1 MRLLATALTAALLA
15 TGLHAT
21 ATAAPAATAATAA
34 TTLTADFSVDK
45 GSGYA
50 EVFGSGINVPALT
63 DTAKIDTLHQAGT
76 RFIRGDAYLQQILP
90 RNTSIDAYLAS
101 LGTPGSVS
109 DPNTW
114 DWSKYAWVDEHHKRG
129 TKTILIL
136 SYSIDWLGY
145 NGSDYSP
152 PKGEAGF
159 RVYEDVI
166 KKIYQRFRGKVD
178 LIEVWNEPDLP
189 GFLQMGGSPWGDTQN
204 DRMAAYSQI
213 YQRAYAAVRSVDA
226 DIPIGGPTVSNPG
239 QALAWVDK
247 LLADPALKN
256 KFDFLS
262 YHEYNPYTG
271 NRTEPVETFRQ
282 HAAAQG
288 RPNIPVYV
296 TEWNYSAA
304 YERVPMNASD
314 ARNLS
319 YSALRMTNLYNQRAN
334 GANVFADND
343 EAIEPNFFGVHSN
356 GMLPA
361 RARAYQLLSR
371 DLGLGDG
378 VSTLRQVST
387 PPNTF
392 TGFGA
397 ATTASGDNVSWV
409 VNDTA
414 EPLQV
419 DLQLTGL
426 GSGTSTVANLFE
438 ASPNQNPVTPKSA
451 VNLTITG
458 GAARVTLRVPPYSV
472 SGVRL
477 GTNALSNNLAPS
489 ATATASSVS
498 KADPELVAANVLD
511 GNVGLHGGGEWASDQ
526 ELSPNLTLTWP
537 SAQTVGRIVLFD
549 RANPEDT
556 VRSGRLVFSDGSVV
570 PIPELPN
577 SGLAKDITFAPR
589 STTSVR
595 LELTGAGL
603 NVGLSEIQ
611 VYDGADVAREGTIT
625 AGTGSPYNAID
636 SRPSSEWRSTE
647 TNPWIRI
654 DWVNTH
660 QLDRVVL
667 NDRPDPAANITSG
680 TFTFSDG
687 TSLAVTGIP
696 ADGSAKVV
704 SFPAKSVTWV
714 KFTATG
720 SGSNVGLSQLRVL
733 SAPNLASSAAA
744 TASST
749 YRNDPAYGASAATDG
764 VVNQWFAGE
773 WASDGE
779 VNPKLT
785 LAWSVP
791 QRLSQVILFDRSNL
805 EDQTRAG
812 TLTFSDGSK
821 VAVSG
826 LDNTG
831 TGLVVNFPA
840 RTTTSVLFET
850 TGGQGLNNG
859 IAEIQAFAVNDTRRI
874 ESVDEPGKFW
884 RHRNGLARIDVPGQ
898 PEADFDFRI
907 VAGLADRDAVSFQ
920 SVNYPGDYLRHADG
934 LLRLNAYSNQPL
946 YRADATFHPDGR
958 TFRAHNYP
966 TDTIRHTPDGQLRI
980 GSGGTSAAEFI
991 VR

>member
-15 TGLHAT
+15 TGLHGT
-21 ATAAPAATAATAA
+21 ATAAPAAITATN
-34 TTLTADFSVDK
+34 LTADFSVDK

-63 DTAKIDTLHQAGT
+63 DTAKIDTLHQTGT

-101 LGTPGSVS
+101 LGTAGSVS

-145 NGSDYSP
+145 NGSDFSP
-152 PKGEAGF
+152 PRGDRGF
-159 RVYEDVI
+159 QVYEDVI

-189 GFLQMGGSPWGDTQN
+189 GFLQLGGSPWGDSQN

-213 YQRAYAAVRSVDA
+213 YQHAYAAVRSVDTE
-226 DIPIGGPTVSNPG
+226 IPIGGPTSSNPG
-239 QALAWVDK
+239 QGLAWVDK
-247 LLADPALKN
+247 LLADPALKS

-262 YHEYNPYTG
+262 YHEYNPYTD
-271 NRTEPVETFRQ
+271 NRGEAVDSFRQ

-378 VSTLRQVST
+378 VSKLRQVSA
-387 PPNTF
+387 PPNNS

-414 EPLQV
+414 QPLTV
-419 DLQLTGL
+419 DLQLKGL
-426 GSGTSTVANLFE
+426 PNGSTVANLFE

-458 GAARVTLRVPPYSV
+458 GATSVALTVPPYSV

-477 GTNALSNNLAPS
+477 GTNALGNNLARS
-489 ATATASSVS
+489 AAATASSVS
-498 KADPELVAANVLD
+498 KADPGLVAANVLD
-511 GNVGLHGGGEWASDQ
+511 GTVGVHGIGEWASDQ

-537 SAQTVGRIVLFD
+537 SAQTIGRVVLFD
-549 RANPEDT
+549 RANPTDL

-625 AGTGSPYNAID
+625 ASSGSPYNAID
-636 SRPSSEWRSTE
+636 SRPSSEWTSTE
-647 TNPWIRI
+647 TDPWVRI

-660 QLDRVVL
+660 QLDRIVL
-667 NDRPDPAANITSG
+667 NDRADLASNITGG
-680 TFTFSDG
+680 TLTFSDG

-704 SFPAKSVTWV
+704 SFPAKSVTWA

-720 SGSNVGLSQLRVL
+720 VGTNVGLSQLRTL

-749 YRNDPAYGASAATDG
+749 YRNDPAYAASAATDG

-773 WASDGE
+773 WGSNGE

-785 LAWSVP
+785 LTWSVP

-805 EDQTRAG
+805 EDQTRGG

-821 VAVSG
+821 ISLSG
-826 LDNTG
+826 LDNAG

-850 TGGQGLNNG
+850 VGGQGLNNG
-859 IAEIQAFAVNDTRRI
+859 LAEIQAFAANDTRRL

-884 RHRNGLARIDVPGQ
+884 RHRNGLARIDLPGQ

-907 VAGLADRDAVSFQ
+907 VAGLADRDAISFQ

-946 YRADATFHPDGR
+946 YRADATFHPNGR
-958 TFRAHNYP
+958 TFASHNYP
-966 TDTIRHTPDGQLRI
+966 THSIHHTPDDQLQI
-980 GSGGTSAAEFI
+980 APGTTPAAEFTI
-991 VR
+991 R